1 MYNGNRGSNNEI
13 DIGKNG
19 PAKAIFDQ
27 SNYIKGGRA
36 PQKNLPRNKHS
47 QSFNYEKHLDDY
59 PDFMKID
66 RRCISH
72 DMISLMN
79 DYDILRGI
87 NESDISIDDLQL
99 LLSLSTHI
107 RKKNSKFSHTNTG
120 KIYRSIRDTGATR
133 LVQTRSLTEQQ
144 QQQQHYDS
152 FWRKRR
158 SEC

>member
-1 MYNGNRGSNNEI
+1 MPKSTGPFMCYNTFQNYLREYCRLKSLDFSMYNGNRGSNNEI

-19 PAKAIFDQ
+19 PAKAIFNQ

-87 NESDISIDDLQL
+87 DESDISIDDLQL

-107 RKKNSKFSHTNTG
+107 RKKIQVFS
-120 KIYRSIRDTGATR
+120 Y
-133 LVQTRSLTEQQ
+133 
-144 QQQQHYDS
+144 
-152 FWRKRR
+152 
-158 SEC
+158 